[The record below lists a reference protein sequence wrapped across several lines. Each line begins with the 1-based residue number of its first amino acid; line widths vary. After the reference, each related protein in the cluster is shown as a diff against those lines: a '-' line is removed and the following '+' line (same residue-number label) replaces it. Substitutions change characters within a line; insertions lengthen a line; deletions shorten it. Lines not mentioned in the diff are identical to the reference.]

1 MKSIRVDAF
10 ADGSVKDALPELG
23 EDGDDQNRISQ
34 VGNGDSFRMQDF
46 FKRAANQLQSKQN
59 DDKGN
64 RHAGNVFH
72 AGMTVWVFRVSRF
85 AGNLKSQQSDDRRT
99 GIREVVYSVSGDG
112 NTVKDQTSQDFNDKK
127 KNVG

>member
-1 MKSIRVDAF
+1 
-10 ADGSVKDALPELG
+10 
-23 EDGDDQNRISQ
+23 
-34 VGNGDSFRMQDF
+34 
-46 FKRAANQLQSKQN
+46 
-59 DDKGN
+59 
-64 RHAGNVFH
+64 
-72 AGMTVWVFRVSRF
+72 MTIWVFRVSRF